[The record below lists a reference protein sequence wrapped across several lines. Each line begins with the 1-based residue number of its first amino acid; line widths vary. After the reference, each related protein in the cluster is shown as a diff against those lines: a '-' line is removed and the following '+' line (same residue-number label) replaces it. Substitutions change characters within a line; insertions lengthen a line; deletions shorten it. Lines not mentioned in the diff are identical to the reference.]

1 MKKLLLLLIFVLG
14 TVTSAHSQGDL
25 RLGINAGVPVG
36 DAADYTSFNAGA
48 DVAYLMGFGDIFQVG
63 PMVGYN
69 HFFGED
75 DVDDLQFLPIAAT
88 ARFGLAALEL
98 GLDLGYGLGISDDL
112 DGGFYYRPKIGFS
125 LFGLGLIGSYTGI
138 SNDGDNIS
146 SVNLGL
152 EFRL

>member
-1 MKKLLLLLIFVLG
+1 MKKLLLLIIFLVG
-14 TVTSAHSQGDL
+14 GVTSAHSQGDL

-36 DAADYTSFNAGA
+36 DAADYSSFNAGA

-75 DVDDLQFLPIAAT
+75 GVDDLQFLPIAAT

-112 DGGFYYRPKIGFS
+112 DGGFYYRPKVGFS
-125 LFGLGLIGSYTGI
+125 LFGLGLIGSYTGF